1 MRRALEA
8 ALSACGATILLIAG
22 AGPASAHGLGGRLD
36 LPVPRTLFI
45 YGATLALVVSFVL
58 LSALW
63 KEPRFESGT
72 KSRVTPAQ
80 GLLGSPVVGWT
91 VRISALAFF
100 LLVMMGALGGSR
112 SRNIAPVVVWV
123 WFWVGLAFVH
133 ALLGNWWATLSPWDT
148 LARLLGIEEGRRPY
162 PSRLGKWPAVAVLF
176 VFVWTELTAPWGP
189 SARPLGFMMIGY
201 SVLTLSGMAVFG
213 RKDWNENGEAFA
225 VYFGLFARIAP
236 LARDGG
242 GRVVLRAP
250 LAGLATVP
258 PGSGLAAFVV
268 VMLGSTVFDG
278 ASRLAFWSQHL
289 AGRSRGY
296 TLAASSVGLV
306 VVVLL
311 VRTAYELAI
320 SVSASLARSE
330 RSVLS
335 ARFVHS
341 LVPIAL
347 AYVVAHYFSFLL
359 IEGQQGL
366 SAISDPFGLGWN
378 LFGTAAWRLN
388 LNIVSVNTIWY
399 VEVFAIVA
407 GHVGGVILAH
417 DRAVAMWEPKL
428 AVRTQYTMLA
438 VMVLFT
444 AMGLFI
450 LSGG

>member
-1 MRRALEA
+1 MSRASRA
-8 ALSACGATILLIAG
+8 ALTVCGATVLVVAEAG
-22 AGPASAHGLGGRLD
+22 SASAHGLGGRLD
-36 LPVPRTLFI
+36 LPVPRNVFI

-63 KEPRFESGT
+63 KEPRFESGV
-72 KSRVTPAQ
+72 KERVTPAQ
-80 GLLGSPVVGWT
+80 GLFGSRAIGWA
-91 VRISALAFF
+91 VRIAALAFF

-112 SRNIAPVVVWV
+112 SRNIAPVVIWV
-123 WFWVGLAFVH
+123 WFWVGLAFIH

-148 LARLLGIEEGRRPY
+148 LARLLGIDEGRHPY
-162 PSRLGKWPAVAVLF
+162 PHRLGKWPAVAVLF

-189 SARPLGFMMIGY
+189 SARPLGYMMVAY
-201 SVLTLSGMAVFG
+201 TLLTLAGMALFG

-225 VYFGLFARIAP
+225 VYLGLFARIAP
-236 LARDGG
+236 LARDGQS
-242 GRVVLRAP
+242 RVVTRAP
-250 LAGLATVP
+250 LAGLAAVP
-258 PGSGLAAFVV
+258 PVPGLVAFVV

-278 ASRLAFWSQHL
+278 VSRLSFWSQRL
-289 AGRSRGY
+289 DARPQGY
-296 TLAASSVGLV
+296 RLAANSVGIV
-306 VVVLL
+306 VVIML
-311 VRTAYELAI
+311 VWAVYELAI
-320 SVSASLARSE
+320 SVSASLAGAE

-335 ARFVHS
+335 VRFVHS
-341 LVPIAL
+341 LVPIAF
-347 AYVVAHYFSFLL
+347 AYVIAHYFSFLL

-378 LFGTAAWRLN
+378 LFGTATWHVN

-399 VEVFAIVA
+399 VEVFAIVS

-428 AVRTQYTMLA
+428 AIRTQYAMLA

-444 AMGLFI
+444 TMGLFI